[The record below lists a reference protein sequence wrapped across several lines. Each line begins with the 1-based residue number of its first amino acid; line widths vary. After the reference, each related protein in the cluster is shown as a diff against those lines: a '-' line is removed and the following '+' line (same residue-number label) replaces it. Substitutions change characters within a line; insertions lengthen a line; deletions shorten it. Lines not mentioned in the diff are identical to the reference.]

1 MNLLADAEQT
11 QLVESA
17 VDFLRDRAPVV
28 GGESVPAYRARMGRN
43 FWKQVADLGWI
54 GLGLSEAQG
63 GVGYT
68 LAEEALFFREFGRYL
83 LTPAILGAVL
93 GAHLAA
99 DAGMPDL
106 AASIIGGESLV
117 GVAFGEGEHSSV
129 LELEGAD
136 LVLDLRPEAAALYP
150 ASAYQ
155 AQPVA
160 CLDDRLT
167 MARVESRG
175 APLAELPAARA
186 LYDRAGVLAAAMLAG
201 MAEASRDL
209 SVEYAAN
216 RRQFGVAIGSFQA
229 VKHKCADM
237 AVRAAAASSMVFYAA
252 LAVRDQLA
260 SAAFDAA
267 AAKAYAAEAAMQNSS
282 ISVQVHGGMGFT
294 EQMTPHLYVKRARMI
309 DSLFGDQRTR
319 LAQLLREP
327 QPA

>member
-11 QLVESA
+11 QLVDSA
-17 VDFLRDRAPVV
+17 VDFLRDRSAVV
-28 GGESVPAYRARMGRN
+28 GGESVQAFRARMGRG
-43 FWKQVADLGWI
+43 FWKSVAGLGWI
-54 GLGLSEAQG
+54 GLGLPEELG

-83 LTPAILGAVL
+83 LTPTILGAVL
-93 GAHLAA
+93 GARLAA
-99 DAGMPDL
+99 EAGKPAVAAAIL
-106 AASIIGGESLV
+106 AGDSLV
-117 GVAFGEGEHSSV
+117 GVAFGDGDQSYV

-136 LVLDLRPEAAALYP
+136 YVIDVRSDVAALFP

-155 AQPVA
+155 AKAVA

-167 MARVESRG
+167 MARGKASGEPVAQLQDAQG
-175 APLAELPAARA
+175 
-186 LYDRAGVLAAAMLAG
+186 LYHRAGVLAAAMLAG

-209 SVEYAAN
+209 SVEYAKN

-237 AVRAAAASSMVFYAA
+237 AVRAAAASSMAFYAA
-252 LAVRDQLA
+252 LAVRDGLP

-267 AAKAYAAEAAMQNSS
+267 AAKAYTADAALLNSS

-294 EQMTPHLYVKRARMI
+294 EQMTPHLYVKRARMTNA
-309 DSLFGDQRTR
+309 LFGDDRTR
-319 LAQLLREP
+319 LAQLLSEP